1 MLEKIAEII
10 CEQAGL
16 EVNEVEINQNTDFR
30 EDLNLDSLSA
40 VEIVMAI
47 EEEFNIEIPDE
58 IAETLTTVGSL
69 SEYILSQK

>member
-47 EEEFNIEIPDE
+47 EDEFNVEIPDE
-58 IAETLTTVGSL
+58 IAETLTTIGSL